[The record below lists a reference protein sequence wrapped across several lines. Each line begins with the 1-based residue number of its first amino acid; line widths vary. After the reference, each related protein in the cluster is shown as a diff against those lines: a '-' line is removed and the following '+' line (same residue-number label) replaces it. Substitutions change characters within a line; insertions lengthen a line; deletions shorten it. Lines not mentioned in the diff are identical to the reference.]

1 MTSPFRF
8 GSVRQWWILKIRA
21 ADERSFSSV
30 LQARL
35 SVKLFTEF
43 YGG

>member
-1 MTSPFRF
+1 L
-8 GSVRQWWILKIRA
+8 GSGAFASGWILKIRA

-35 SVKLFTEF
+35 GVKLFTEF